1 MTGNFC
7 TRTIDKI
14 RRSGHARNIAALM
27 RPVCRIIEIFFVR
40 LPVAHELVTGARKIP
55 ADARAATFF
64 IAGPGLLVRR

>member
-1 MTGNFC
+1 
-7 TRTIDKI
+7 
-14 RRSGHARNIAALM
+14 M